1 MNNRCGINLWNFVR
15 EYSDQDSQLI
25 PYVASLG
32 YKAVE
37 IPVVNTNFDGRLINK
52 LAKENDL
59 QVSFCACMTKGR
71 DISNFD
77 PKIRKDTEDYFKRV
91 IELGQQAEI
100 KIFCGPLYAGGM
112 KCHYLSNNQKKEEW
126 NLAVIGVQNMADLA
140 EKADIKLG
148 IEPLN
153 RYRTSVI
160 NTVDQAL
167 EFIKDVERNNVGIHF
182 DTYQAAIEEAKP
194 LDALRK
200 CHNKLIHFHASENNR
215 SMPGNGS
222 LPWKEIFKTLQD
234 INYLGHITTETFIPN
249 SFDSAWNTNNIDS
262 KKNAEKGIKF
272 LKEALINVEA

>member
-15 EYSDQDSQLI
+15 EYSDQDSQLL

-37 IPVVNTNFDGRLINK
+37 IPVVNTGFDGRLIKK

-59 QVSFCACMTKGR
+59 EVSFCACMIKGR

-77 PKIRKDTEDYFKRV
+77 PRVRKDTEDYFKRV
-91 IELGQQAEI
+91 IELGYQAEI

-112 KCHYLSNNQKKEEW
+112 KCHSLPDDQKREEW
-126 NLAVIGVQNMADLA
+126 DLAVIGVQNLADLA
-140 EKADIKLG
+140 QEADIKLG

-160 NTVDQAL
+160 NSVDQAL
-167 EFIKDVERNNVGIHF
+167 NFIKDVDRNNVGIHF

-200 CHNKLIHFHASENNR
+200 CDNKLIHFHASENNR
-215 SMPGNGS
+215 SMPGKGS
-222 LPWKEIFKTLQD
+222 LPWKEIFKVLQE
-234 INYLGHITTETFIPN
+234 INYQGHITTETFIPN
-249 SFDSAWNTNNIDS
+249 SFDSAWNTNRIDP
-262 KKNAEKGIKF
+262 KENAEQGIKF
-272 LKEALINVEA
+272 LKEALINV